1 VTETQ
6 LKLQD
11 AATQMKIALQ
21 NGGNEGI
28 FRSCINAFIAA
39 ARSITMVMER
49 ESNQQPELLAWYKTR
64 TEELGPLPLFRFFN
78 SQRTY
83 TIHRGVVQ
91 PASRKYPVHKYERG
105 MIEARDGSSLTSHT
119 FTIDDDD
126 YVMNP
131 NDIFFSAGM
140 EAMIVWDFPEGHQFF
155 PGESSN
161 VPRLCEEYFAI
172 LKALVYEWL
181 ELRTKLGIRDSL

>member
-1 VTETQ
+1 MTETQ

-21 NGGNEGI
+21 NGGNESI

-39 ARSITMVMER
+39 ARSVTMVMER
-49 ESNQQPELLAWYKTR
+49 ESKHQPELLDWYKAR

-78 SQRTY
+78 SQRIY
-83 TIHRGVVQ
+83 TIHCGVVQ
-91 PASRKYPVHKYERG
+91 PAGRQYPVHKYERG
-105 MIEARDGSSLTSHT
+105 VIEAGDGSSLTSHT

-131 NDIFFSAGM
+131 NDIFFGAGTD
-140 EAMIVWDFPEGHQFF
+140 AMIVWDFPEGRQFF
-155 PGESSN
+155 PSESSN

-172 LKALVYEWL
+172 LKALVHEWL
-181 ELRTKLGIRDSL
+181 ELRTKLGIRNNL